1 MLLSFTAFVSLGLPD
16 GLLGVVWPQV
26 SRSFQVPLSVLPL
39 VQVAMVLGFQVASLS
54 AYRLSRRL
62 GIGRMLALCALV
74 SAASLAL
81 QTAAPAFVF
90 FVLVS
95 SGLGLGGGAIDAS
108 MNAYAARHYSP
119 SLLNWLH
126 AFYGVGAALGPFVA
140 SAILAAGYGWRV
152 SLLTVAAA
160 LSVFALFFVWRRHHW
175 DEPEAPGGTAAAD
188 PSARSDDPGHTA
200 VESKVPLREHLG
212 LLVFLVYTGVEV
224 SLGVW
229 GFSYY
234 HLGLGEPEVAT
245 ASAAGMYWFGLT
257 IGRMAFAIVLAY
269 VPLGII
275 LYTGLSGLAL
285 TITAMVLLPGAPALL
300 MLPLCGLFLAPIF
313 PLLVKAT
320 DGRVAPNLVAKI
332 VGRQIAAANLG
343 SVIVPLVGGAI
354 VAVSGA
360 TGLLWLFVGSTAVLV
375 VAIAAIV
382 RQPGPG

>member
-26 SRSFQVPLSVLPL
+26 SRSFQVPLSVLP
-39 VQVAMVLGFQVASLS
+39 VIQVAMVLGFQVASLS

-95 SGLGLGGGAIDAS
+95 TGLGLGGGAIDAS

-140 SAILAAGYGWRV
+140 SAILAAGYGWRA

-160 LSVFALFFVWRRHHW
+160 LSLFALFFARRRHHW
-175 DEPEAPGGTAAAD
+175 DEPEALSTVVADPTVPSDDLGGTAA
-188 PSARSDDPGHTA
+188 
-200 VESKVPLREHLG
+200 ESKVPLREHLG

-269 VPLGII
+269 VRPGII
-275 LYTGLSGLAL
+275 LYTGLSALVL
-285 TITAMVLLPGAPALL
+285 TIAAMVLVPGAPALL

-343 SVIVPLVGGAI
+343 SVIVPLIGGAI

-360 TGLLWLFVGSTAVLV
+360 AGLLWLFVGSTAVLV
-375 VAIAAIV
+375 VAIATIV
-382 RQPGPG
+382 RRPGSA